1 MKLSVFDLHCDTPT
15 WLWATGQ
22 RLSDASGHV
31 SLRRA
36 ANFACYTQVFAF
48 CPYGDAFARA
58 ADWDVQARFSALLGA
73 FSAAR
78 QELDAAGV
86 TPIYALEGAE
96 AIGCD
101 LGRLDALRAQGF
113 RITTLTWNYANALA
127 GSHATGEGLTA
138 QGRRFARRAQELGMT
153 LDVSHLSERAFW
165 ELCDIGT
172 APLIASHSNSR
183 AVCAH
188 SRNLTDAQARE
199 IFAQGGLI
207 GLNLYAPFLRDGG
220 QATFADVY
228 LQLAHFLELGGEA
241 HLALG
246 GDLDGCDRLP
256 AGFRGVDDYA
266 ALHAYLLARGLPRAL
281 LADIYYNN
289 AARFFGMEPRSAQE
303 TDG

>member
-15 WLWATGQ
+15 WIWATGQ
-22 RLSDASGHV
+22 RLSDAGGHV

-36 ANFACYTQVFAF
+36 ERFARYTQVFAF

-58 ADWDVQARFSALLGA
+58 ADLDAQARFSALLRA
-73 FSAAR
+73 FSPAQ
-78 QELDAAGV
+78 QELDAAGM
-86 TPIYALEGAE
+86 TPLYALEGAE

-101 LGRLDALRAQGF
+101 CGRLDALRAQGF

-127 GSHATGEGLTA
+127 GSHSTGEGLTA
-138 QGRRFARRAQELGMT
+138 QGRQFVRRAQALGMT
-153 LDVSHLSERAFW
+153 VDVSHLSERAFW
-165 ELCDIGT
+165 DLCGITT

-199 IFAQGGLI
+199 IFAQGGLV

-228 LQLAHFLELGGEA
+228 LQLAHFLALGGEK

-246 GDLDGCDRLP
+246 GDLDGCDCLP
-256 AGFRGVDDYA
+256 EGFGGVDDYA
-266 ALHAYLLARGLPRAL
+266 ALHDYLLGRGLPRTL
-281 LADIYYNN
+281 LANLFYHN
-289 AARFFGMEPRSAQE
+289 AARFFGMDLQE